1 MQVELITEP
10 KDEHLSISELQS
22 ELSRLTNADLLRIGA
37 IGGKYAWR
45 CPMDAD
51 DLINEA
57 IAASLSGN
65 RKCPRN
71 IPLPVFLSLTMRS
84 IACNERR
91 KANEVARQEPVD
103 NDPANDP
110 LLSFPDAGPTILET
124 LEVRSELDAISSL
137 FDQDEDVKVLLMGL
151 EDGYEPNEICEITG
165 WDRTTYT
172 TVRKRLRR
180 GVDRNFPEGRQ
191 T

>member
-10 KDEHLSISELQS
+10 KDEHLSITELRSELT
-22 ELSRLTNADLLRIGA
+22 RLTNADLLRIGA
-37 IGGKYAWR
+37 IGVKYARR

-51 DLINEA
+51 DLLNEA
-57 IAASLSGN
+57 IAVSLSGI

-71 IPLPVFLSLTMRS
+71 IPLPVFLDQTMRS
-84 IACNERR
+84 IASNERR
-91 KANEVARQEPVD
+91 KSNQANRQEPLD

-124 LEVRSELDAISSL
+124 LEGKSELEAITTL
-137 FDQDEDVKVLLMGL
+137 FDHDDDVKMLLMGL
-151 EDGYEPNEICEITG
+151 ADGYERNDICEITG
-165 WDRTTYT
+165 WDRTTYD

-180 GVDRNFPEGRQ
+180 GVDRKFPGGRQ